1 MLRDIVISC
10 IGHIVVIGSMVFA
23 STLAERPALIN
34 LDVYRV
40 KTVSSESIAELLQ
53 KQASVDKPQRTVP
66 QVKTE
71 KPQLPTKHRK
81 KSQTVKRSKPAQ
93 STTVGK
99 TKKTTEIPGIKTDI
113 EFNFPEYLLELR
125 DLIEQNWKVPFVRE
139 SLATRVFFRIGKD
152 GTITRV
158 FVEAPTGNITFDASA
173 LQAVIECDPFPKLPE
188 AFEHEQLGVHFD
200 FIYENN

>member
-10 IGHIVVIGSMVFA
+10 VGHLVVIGSVVFA
-23 STLAERPALIN
+23 SSFVERPTLNN

-40 KTVSSESIAELLQ
+40 KTVSPESISELLQ
-53 KQASVDKPQRTVP
+53 KQASVDRPRRTVP

-71 KPQLPTKHRK
+71 KPQLPTQHRK

-99 TKKTTEIPGIKTDI
+99 TKKSNEIPGIKTDI
-113 EFNFPEYLLELR
+113 EFDFPEYLLELR
-125 DLIEQNWKVPFVRE
+125 DLIEQKWKVPFVRE
-139 SLATRVFFRIGKD
+139 SLATRVFFRIGRD

-158 FVEAPTGNITFDASA
+158 YVEAPTGNITFDSSA
-173 LQAVIECDPFPKLPE
+173 LQAVIECDPFPRLPE
-188 AFEHEQLGVHFD
+188 AFENDQLGVHFD